1 MNTLTSFDIPTLHR
15 NMIGIDRLLDR
26 MQVVNGSDQ
35 GYPPYNVIKQDDN
48 HFSIELALA
57 GFGEKDIDV
66 TVHNGVL
73 TINAEHKE
81 KQEKSNNSRLIRQ
94 ERLYGKFVRSL
105 HLGPEVDEQH
115 VMADYRDGVLSLT
128 LPKTKETE
136 SRKVEIAISS

>member
-57 GFGEKDIDV
+57 GFSEKDIDV

-73 TINAEHKE
+73 TIKGEKDDTSTEDGNDYLHKGIGNRSFRRTFNLADHVEVTNATM
-81 KQEKSNNSRLIRQ
+81 NNGILSVTL
-94 ERLYGKFVRSL
+94 ERDVPEELKPRKIPVTFV
-105 HLGPEVDEQH
+105 
-115 VMADYRDGVLSLT
+115 
-128 LPKTKETE
+128 
-136 SRKVEIAISS
+136 